1 VHFYV
6 KSAGKVSIE
15 ISDATGRNKHTASVD
30 AHAGINRYYW
40 NLRFDPTEEQRKE
53 AERRRQ
59 QFAAAAEAGGEEG
72 FGGRIQ
78 LGTPAVEGTYI
89 VKLTAGGKTVVGQV
103 VVRDDPAL
111 AAAR

>member
-1 VHFYV
+1 
-6 KSAGKVSIE
+6 
-15 ISDATGRNKHTASVD
+15 VD

-59 QFAAAAEAGGEEG
+59 QFAAAAGAGGEEG
-72 FGGRIQ
+72 FGGRFQ
-78 LGTPAVEGTYI
+78 LGTPAGAGSYI
-89 VKLTAGGKTVVGQV
+89 VRLGVAGKTLAGHL

-111 AAAR
+111 DSH